1 MYLFFYYYSEL
12 RPPPKSQWLSWR
24 YIRNSSIYLLYGFLA
39 FCKVH
44 RINHNVRY
52 SVYSTWPRRG
62 KNSSG
67 QCGILKIFAKI
78 VYFSLGPIH
87 HPQSLNCSS
96 LADGRISEIKPI
108 NIDFDWFTQVL
119 EKLFHYL
126 DLKYFF
132 SV

>member
-67 QCGILKIFAKI
+67 QCGILKIFAKNCI
-78 VYFSLGPIH
+78 FHLYFSLGPISKLQF
-87 HPQSLNCSS
+87 PGWC
-96 LADGRISEIKPI
+96 RISEIKPI